1 MENTS
6 CCVCQKPKANLK
18 CGLCE
23 QTVCKYCAQFVEDGQ
38 FSFLPSLPPHLKQTT
53 FCGPCYDAKITP
65 EIESYNETM
74 EKAQNLTVFFTTA
87 SKQTRNFKRTEKPLK
102 VIDCSDRE
110 ETLLRLAFLAVKAN
124 FNAIIDVDIV
134 SEKVRNGSY
143 QTTKYSGTAMPTQL
157 NTANS
162 NRATKY

>member
-1 MENTS
+1 MESQT
-6 CCVCQKPKANLK
+6 CCVCQKPKASLK

-23 QTVCKYCAQFVEDGQ
+23 SAVCKYCAQFVEAGQ
-38 FSFLPSLPPHLKQTT
+38 FSFLPALPAYLKHTT
-53 FCGPCYDAKITP
+53 FCGPCFDAKITP
-65 EIESYNETM
+65 EIESYNEAM
-74 EKAQNLTVFFTTA
+74 EKARNLPVFLTTA

-102 VIDCSDRE
+102 VVDCADRE

-124 FNAIIDVDIV
+124 FNAIIDVDII

-157 NTANS
+157 NSAKL
-162 NRATKY
+162 NR